1 MKYCIIR
8 KVPFKLP
15 GSKNRI
21 LWANVIA
28 ESQGVALLIVPKPT
42 TNQPHS
48 LFIAAEN
55 IADHVFEAV
64 TEHQFNLESA
74 DVMEAGDKLRLL
86 GKQFANEDFTNELR
100 RRKRRDDF

>member
-1 MKYCIIR
+1 MKYTIIR

-28 ESQGVALLIVPKPT
+28 ENQGVALLIVPKPA

-48 LFIAAEN
+48 LFIATEN
-55 IADHVFEAV
+55 IADRVFEAV
-64 TEHQFNLESA
+64 TEHQFNFESA

-86 GKQFANEDFTNELR
+86 GRQFANEDFTNEQR
-100 RRKRRDDF
+100 RRRHRDDY